1 MPNDVLVNGGARLRA
16 VRKERG
22 YTQEQLAELTK
33 LSTRHIAGIEK
44 GEANPSFEVLYTI
57 TTVLGVSF
65 DAIFNPA
72 DEQMEREI
80 QEITGLYRACPEQGR
95 RLILVSTRAM
105 AQEWMDGDHKNQ

>member
-1 MPNDVLVNGGARLRA
+1 MPNEVLIRGGARLRA
-16 VRKERG
+16 LRKERG

-57 TTVLGVSF
+57 ISVLGTSF

-72 DEQMEREI
+72 EEQAEHEI
-80 QEITGLYRACPEQGR
+80 QEIAGLYRACPKQGQ
-95 RLILVSTRAM
+95 RLILAAIRAM
-105 AQEWMDGDHKNQ
+105 VKALMDKSEG

>member
-1 MPNDVLVNGGARLRA
+1 MPNEVLVKGGARLRA

-44 GEANPSFEVLYTI
+44 GEANPSFGVLYTI

-72 DEQMEREI
+72 DEQVEREI

-95 RLILVSTRAM
+95 RLILASTRGM
-105 AQEWMDGDHKNQ
+105 ARELMLESKS

>member
-1 MPNDVLVNGGARLRA
+1 MPNEVLVEGGARLRA

-65 DAIFNPA
+65 DVIFNPA
-72 DEQMEREI
+72 DEQVEREI

-95 RLILVSTRAM
+95 RLILASIRAM
-105 AQEWMDGDHKNQ
+105 VHELTDCQEV

>member
-1 MPNDVLVNGGARLRA
+1 MPNEVLVEGGARLRA

-57 TTVLGVSF
+57 TSVLGVSF

-72 DEQMEREI
+72 DEQFEREI
-80 QEITGLYRACPEQGR
+80 QEIAGLYRACPEQGR
-95 RLILVSTRAM
+95 RLVLTAIRAM
-105 AQEWMDGDHKNQ
+105 LNELTGK

>member
-1 MPNDVLVNGGARLRA
+1 MPNEVLVEGGARLRA

-22 YTQEQLAELTK
+22 YTQERLAELTK

-65 DAIFNPA
+65 DVIFNPA
-72 DEQMEREI
+72 DEQVEREI

-95 RLILVSTRAM
+95 RLILASIRAM
-105 AQEWMDGDHKNQ
+105 VHELTDCQEV